1 MDEGPSALKI
11 PSPEELGLG
20 TAKVTANDPIDWSMV
35 ERRMDQ
41 LGVTGYQMQKAE
53 DGFRFSIEIRG
64 KTVIGRGASK
74 AAAVR
79 SAFAQV
85 G

>member
-1 MDEGPSALKI
+1 MDEGPSTLKI
-11 PSPEELGLG
+11 PTPQDLGLG
-20 TAKVTANDPIDWSMV
+20 NIKAAADDPVDWVMV

-41 LGVTGYQMQKAE
+41 LGVTSYQMQKAA
-53 DGFRFSIEIRG
+53 DGFRFSIVFRG
-64 KTVIGRGASK
+64 KTVTGHGLNK

-85 G
+85 S